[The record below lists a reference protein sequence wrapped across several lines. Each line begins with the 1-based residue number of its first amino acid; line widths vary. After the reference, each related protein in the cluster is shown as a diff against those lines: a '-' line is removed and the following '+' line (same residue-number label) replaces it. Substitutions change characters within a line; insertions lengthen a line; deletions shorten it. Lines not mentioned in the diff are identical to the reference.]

1 MAKNAKMK
9 YKFETKHVAGL
20 PKYRFETE
28 TGKPLAVVWHWVGNY
43 KSYKSGEISYM
54 SNNWMNAFYHAA
66 CDYTG
71 VTEVASTD
79 YIAWAAGPKANGWT
93 LHIEMVHADTR
104 EQFYKALDFYLFWT
118 AYQHYWYDMGRTVDN
133 AENDGWGTVWTHNAV
148 SRHLGGTDHIDPMD
162 YFSKWG
168 VTLQQM
174 INKTQEYLNALYAG
188 DSTKVAAIG
197 EGTIIKTVSNPQPAP
212 PTTAKPVKKA
222 PPKVTA
228 VPSTLVPL
236 EYVVKPGDTL
246 SGIAKKYSL
255 KLNDVIKLNPGI
267 KPNLIKVGQKIK
279 LKSSTPAKNS
289 ESEVAKEVI
298 KGVWG
303 NDPQRSTKLKKAGY
317 DPKRIQA
324 LVNKML

>member
-1 MAKNAKMK
+1 MVKNAKMK

-20 PKYRFETE
+20 PKYKFNTKN
-28 TGKPLAVVWHWVGNY
+28 GKPLAVVWHWVGNY
-43 KSYKSGEISYM
+43 KSYKSGEIAWM
-54 SNNWMNAFYHAA
+54 SRNWMNAFYHAA

-79 YIAWAAGPKANGWT
+79 HVAWAAGPNANGWT

-118 AYQHYWYDMGRTVDN
+118 AYQHYWYDMSRTVDN
-133 AENDGWGTVWTHNAV
+133 AENDAWGTVWTHNAV

-174 INKTQEYLNALYAG
+174 IDKTQEYLNALYDG
-188 DSTKVAAIG
+188 DSTRVAAIG
-197 EGTIIKTVSNPQPAP
+197 EGTIIKTVDIAVPAP
-212 PTTAKPVKKA
+212 KTTAKPVKKL
-222 PPKVTA
+222 PPKVKK
-228 VPSTLVPL
+228 VPQTLVPL
-236 EYVVKPGDTL
+236 EYIVKPGDTL

-255 KLNDVIKLNPGI
+255 KLDDVIKFNPGI
-267 KPNLIKVGQKIK
+267 KPNIINVGQKIK
-279 LKSSTPAKNS
+279 LKSSTPAKKS
-289 ESEVAKEVI
+289 ESTVAKEVI
-298 KGVWG
+298 KGTWG
-303 NDPQRSTKLKKAGY
+303 NEPQRSAKLKKAGY
-317 DPKRIQA
+317 DPKRIQD